1 MNILITG
8 SNGQLGQEL
17 KKLSKSVKFK
27 AKHKFFFTDVEDLDI
42 TSSSDLRSFVQKN
55 KIKFIVNCAAYTAV
69 DKAEGDAKNAELV
82 NRIGPGH
89 LAGISREYDI
99 PLIHVSTDFV
109 FDGKKSSPYVETDTA
124 NPISVYAKTKLEG
137 EQEII
142 KRASTFVIIR
152 TSWLYSEFGANFVKT
167 ILRLSKEK
175 KELNIVF
182 DQIGTPTYAKDLA
195 LAIMTMVPKI
205 RKGTRG
211 IFHYSN
217 EGVASW
223 YDFAKA
229 VLDITASKCKI
240 RPIEAK
246 DYPVP
251 AKRPAYSA
259 MNKAKI
265 KEAFK
270 LEIPY
275 WRDSLKK
282 CLDKM

>member
-17 KKLSKSVKFK
+17 KKLSRSSKFK
-27 AKHKFFFTDVEDLDI
+27 TKHKFFFTDVEDLDI

>member
-27 AKHKFFFTDVEDLDI
+27 AKHKFFFTDLEDLDI
-42 TSSSDLRSFVQKN
+42 TSSTDLRSFVQKN

-69 DKAEGDAKNAELV
+69 DKAESEPEKAELV
-82 NRIGPGH
+82 NKMGPGH

-109 FDGKKSSPYVETDTA
+109 FDGKKSFPYVETDTA
-124 NPISVYAKTKLEG
+124 NPISVYARTKLEG
-137 EQEII
+137 EQEVI
-142 KRASTFVIIR
+142 KRSPTFAIIR
-152 TSWLYSEFGANFVKT
+152 TSWLYSEFGNNFVKT

-182 DQIGTPTYAKDLA
+182 DQLGTPTCAKDLA
-195 LAIMTMVPKI
+195 LAIMTMIPKT
-205 RKGTRG
+205 RKGTRE

-229 VLDITASKCKI
+229 ILDISGSRCKVL
-240 RPIEAK
+240 PIEAK

-251 AKRPAYSA
+251 AKRPAYSV
-259 MNKAKI
+259 MNKSKI

-282 CLDKM
+282 CIDKM